1 MSKKEEYLDI
11 FGGSSEP
18 KKKKKASKG
27 LMLVLSLLVL
37 VALGGIGAF
46 AYSSYVSV
54 SSDKIIVQAETLG
67 ELKSKI
73 TKLKK
78 ERLDASKKLKEKK
91 KEKKGDGSF
100 RLTVNPKLDKEIKE
114 LESKIKEY
122 NTAIEKAEKQVF
134 SNPAQKEIANKERS
148 KSYNQRDKG
157 KKFADEEW
165 KRNDEAQV
173 KELNKSKLTEG
184 SSSGKDESDS
194 EGEDGSKAEAKSKAD
209 GKKKGGKTSANWS
222 GGLGQGVNTDKVERN
237 YVEDSRRSKTD
248 AIRFISND
256 PATGALMNSIM
267 NTINSSVGG
276 KYLVVYSSDGM
287 FSFSN
292 KIYKPMEAEDKR
304 KVMELALKTIKE
316 SQLPTKVKNKV
327 TNFITDQDHTTAD
340 AIQAL
345 NSDTSWELSK
355 GYTWFRPFSGGI
367 STVFGFIAIV
377 IFVFLSSSI
386 VFDLAYLTIGGFRAA
401 LDNGDGKPKLVTGEA
416 WETSKEVDLSLQS
429 GTYREYIS
437 VYFGKRVGIFIFTA
451 IVLIYLISGQ
461 IYDISSWFLKI
472 FEEVFRIRG

>member
-1 MSKKEEYLDI
+1 
-11 FGGSSEP
+11 
-18 KKKKKASKG
+18 
-27 LMLVLSLLVL
+27 
-37 VALGGIGAF
+37 
-46 AYSSYVSV
+46 
-54 SSDKIIVQAETLG
+54 
-67 ELKSKI
+67 
-73 TKLKK
+73 
-78 ERLDASKKLKEKK
+78 
-91 KEKKGDGSF
+91 
-100 RLTVNPKLDKEIKE
+100 
-114 LESKIKEY
+114 
-122 NTAIEKAEKQVF
+122 
-134 SNPAQKEIANKERS
+134 
-148 KSYNQRDKG
+148 
-157 KKFADEEW
+157 
-165 KRNDEAQV
+165 
-173 KELNKSKLTEG
+173 
-184 SSSGKDESDS
+184 
-194 EGEDGSKAEAKSKAD
+194 
-209 GKKKGGKTSANWS
+209 
-222 GGLGQGVNTDKVERN
+222 
-237 YVEDSRRSKTD
+237 
-248 AIRFISND
+248 
-256 PATGALMNSIM
+256 M

>member
-1 MSKKEEYLDI
+1 MSKNEEYLDI
-11 FGGSSEP
+11 FGSSSKP
-18 KKKKKASKG
+18 KNKKKISKG
-27 LMLVLSLLVL
+27 LILVLTLLT
-37 VALGGIGAF
+37 LGVVGGVGAF
-46 AYSSYVSV
+46 AYNSYMTVSTT
-54 SSDKIIVQAETLG
+54 DIIVKADTLG
-67 ELKSKI
+67 QQKAKL

-78 ERLDASKKLKEKK
+78 ERLDLQRTLNKKK
-91 KEKKGDGSF
+91 KEKEKNNDI
-100 RLTVNPKLDKEIKE
+100 LHPIKE
-114 LESKIKEY
+114 AKLNRSIKDYESSIKKHDKAIADLEKK
-122 NTAIEKAEKQVF
+122 VF
-134 SNPAQKEIANKERS
+134 SNPNQKKIAEHERS
-148 KSYNQRDKG
+148 RALNRRDGG
-157 KKFADEEW
+157 KEFADKEW
-165 KRNDEAQV
+165 DR
-173 KELNKSKLTEG
+173 T
-184 SSSGKDESDS
+184 
-194 EGEDGSKAEAKSKAD
+194 SKAEVDALNGADTSGSDGKGGKSKAKSKTKE
-209 GKKKGGKTSANWS
+209 KKKGGKTSANWN
-222 GGLGQGVNTDKVERN
+222 GGKNQGVDTNKVERA
-237 YVEDSRRSKTD
+237 YVEDSRRHKTD

-292 KIYKPMEAEDKR
+292 TIYKPMAQEDKR

-327 TNFITDQDHTTAD
+327 TNFIADQDNATAD

-367 STVFGFIAIV
+367 STVFGFLAIV
-377 IFVFLSSSI
+377 IFVFLSASI
-386 VFDLAYLTIGGFRAA
+386 VFDLAYLTIGGFRAF
-401 LDNGDGKPKLVTGEA
+401 LDNKDGKPNLITGEA
-416 WETSKEVDLSLQS
+416 WETAKEVDLSLQS

-461 IYDISSWFLKI
+461 IYDISSWFLKV
-472 FEEVFRIRG
+472 FEEVFQIRG

>member
-27 LMLVLSLLVL
+27 LMLVLALLVL

-54 SSDKIIVQAETLG
+54 SNDKIVVQAETLG
-67 ELKSKI
+67 ELKSKVS
-73 TKLKK
+73 KLKK
-78 ERLDASKKLKEKK
+78 ERLEASKKLKAKEKK
-91 KEKKGDGSF
+91 KEDTKDLKAKIK
-100 RLTVNPKLDKEIKE
+100 KLDK
-114 LESKIKEY
+114 
-122 NTAIEKAEKQVF
+122 AIEEGEKKIF

-165 KRNDEAQV
+165 KRNDEAKV

-184 SSSGKDESDS
+184 SGSSKEDSDS
-194 EGEDGSKAEAKSKAD
+194 EGEDGSKAKAKSKAD
-209 GKKKGGKTSANWS
+209 ENKKGGKTSANWS

-327 TNFITDQDHTTAD
+327 TNFITEQDHTTAD

-401 LDNGDGKPKLVTGEA
+401 LDNGEGKPKLITGEA